1 MPFPIR
7 PYGRFFFQC
16 AVTYNARPF
25 QGQGTSPVGET
36 TQGNGERSSVRRVK
50 VRRGIG
56 VAIGVFVFLVTISTN
71 SRADLGWLFWTE
83 ERNYGPTTMNQPFK
97 WVFKNAYPSWQDCET
112 VRSREWKKASAG
124 TQDKIREPTLGFF
137 LKSENET
144 LEKYF
149 YCLPVGF
156 NPRGTTGR

>member
-1 MPFPIR
+1 MPFTIR
-7 PYGRFFFQC
+7 PFQRFRVQC
-16 AVTYNARPF
+16 SATYNAVPF
-25 QGQGTSPVGET
+25 HGQGTSTVAET
-36 TQGNGERSSVRRVK
+36 TQGNGARSSVRQVK
-50 VRRGIG
+50 GRQGIG
-56 VAIGVFVFLVTISTN
+56 VAIWVFVILVTTSAN
-71 SRADLGWLFWTE
+71 SRADSGWLFWTE

-124 TQDKIREPTLGFF
+124 MQDKIREPTLGFF

-156 NPRGTTGR
+156 DPRGTTGR